1 MRDILSIYFNKFSDD
16 IKTIVHVG
24 AHFGQ
29 EVEFYK
35 THKPNEIHLFEPN
48 PSVFKKLEK
57 NIEKFQNVSIYNF
70 ALGSNQDFVNFYV
83 SNENDGESSSILEP
97 SGHLIAKPEISFHL
111 SSEKVQVQ
119 RFDYFGISNIDFV
132 NIDTQGYEL
141 EVIKGF
147 GEELKNIKF
156 LHCEINRNYVYKNNT
171 LVNDLDSYLD
181 KNNFIRVNT
190 NWGKYNEPYGN
201 AIYLNKK
208 FLKSNTIYF
217 HKLINRYQNS
227 NIYYFL
233 RIFTNYSRFKYY
245 LKKLLKLL
253 KLY

>member
-181 KNNFIRVNT
+181 KNNFI
-190 NWGKYNEPYGN
+190 
-201 AIYLNKK
+201 K
-208 FLKSNTIYF
+208 FALSPIA
-217 HKLINRYQNS
+217 KLIKIIEIES
-227 NIYYFL
+227 I
-233 RIFTNYSRFKYY
+233 
-245 LKKLLKLL
+245 KKLLTPSLREKIKVEAQDLNLL
-253 KLY
+253 KEKKGAKLPI